1 MEREPKFK
9 FDLQGLIRTGITL
22 AAIIGG
28 YYHMIGILSERAT
41 VNEGKINVLEQKIDT
56 HVQNT
61 KVYSWE
67 ELNREFV
74 SRREWES
81 NHKSLRD
88 DMKYIRD
95 KMDAIYNKL
104 SDSKMF

>member
-22 AAIIGG
+22 AAIVGG

-41 VNEGKINVLEQKIDT
+41 LNEGKINVLEQKIDT
-56 HVQNT
+56 HVRST

-81 NHKSLRD
+81 NNKALRD
-88 DMKYIRD
+88 DVKYIRD
-95 KMDAIYNKL
+95 RLDLFLNKI
-104 SDSKMF
+104 SEHRKF

>member
-22 AAIIGG
+22 AAIVGG

-56 HVQNT
+56 HVRST

-81 NHKSLRD
+81 NNKALRD
-88 DMKYIRD
+88 DVKYIRD
-95 KMDAIYNKL
+95 RLDLFLNKI
-104 SDSKMF
+104 SEHRKF

>member
-9 FDLQGLIRTGITL
+9 FDLQGLLRTGVMLVTMV
-22 AAIIGG
+22 GG
-28 YYHMIGILSERAT
+28 YYHMIGVLSERAAA
-41 VNEGKINVLEQKIDT
+41 NENKIKALEQKVDA

-104 SDSKMF
+104 SDSKKF